1 MKNKRIE
8 GRPTKELHIDET
20 QLTDEDKDELHTRSF
35 PLSIVIFISV
45 LVVLSAICIVMI
57 ALVNNGI
64 IH

>member
-20 QLTDEDKDELHTRSF
+20 QLTDEDKNELHTRSF

-45 LVVLSAICIVMI
+45 IVVLSAICIVMI
-57 ALVNNGI
+57 VLVKNGI